1 MHLPAELRQVSFA
14 APVNKTLFWGGLP
27 PGNAN
32 VLETLNVFS
41 DAEVTLEFTHGG
53 SLLNGLCF
61 CGSSDTAAHPD
72 GFNYESCPYQGTM
85 YSYWVG
91 VATDASLPGLR

>member
-1 MHLPAELRQVSFA
+1 M
-14 APVNKTLFWGGLP
+14 FWGGLP

-41 DAEVTLEFTHGG
+41 DTEVTLEFTHGG

-61 CGSSDTAAHPD
+61 CGSTDIERHPD
-72 GFNYESCPYQGTM
+72 GFNYNSCPWDGVM
-85 YSYWVG
+85 SNYWVFICWHSNH
-91 VATDASLPGLR
+91 SLSCRFPLVEQIAGGS